1 MTESLVV
8 GERLQKALAGAG
20 VASRRAAEELIVAG
34 RVTVNGKV
42 VTELGT
48 RVLPSDVLS
57 VDGQKIDRAPHFT
70 YVILNKPTDVLATA
84 KDEHGRRTVL
94 DLIKTADRVYPVGR
108 LDLDTEGLL
117 LLTNDGDL
125 TFHITHPK
133 HELPREYEAWVTPA
147 PTDEQLDQ
155 IRRGVDLS
163 GWVTSPAEVR
173 RRPGGALSI
182 VIHEGHKRQVRLMC
196 LAVGLRVT
204 RLVRVRLGPLTL
216 GTLKPGESREL
227 RPAELAALRQAAYET
242 PPATPAQ
249 PPRTRVTPVRPLGR
263 KE

>member
-1 MTESLVV
+1 MTDVAPV

-34 RVTVNGKV
+34 RVTVNGKIV
-42 VTELGT
+42 AELGS
-48 RVLPSDVLS
+48 RVLPADVLA
-57 VDGQKIDRAPHFT
+57 VDGKKVDRAPHYT
-70 YVILNKPTDVLATA
+70 YIVLNKPTGVLATA

-94 DLIKTADRVYPVGR
+94 DLVKNPERVYPVGR

-117 LLTNDGDL
+117 LLTNDGEL
-125 TFHITHPK
+125 TFHISHPK
-133 HELPREYEAWVTPA
+133 HELAREYEAWVTPA
-147 PTDEQLDQ
+147 PTDEQIEQLQ
-155 IRRGVDLS
+155 RGVDLN

-182 VIHEGHKRQVRLMC
+182 IIHEGHKRQIRLMC

-204 RLVRVRLGPLTL
+204 RLVRIRLGPLSL

-227 RPAELAALRQAAYET
+227 RPAELAALRQAALGPT
-242 PPATPAQ
+242 LPVPGQPAPISTVPAR
-249 PPRTRVTPVRPLGR
+249 PPRRR
-263 KE
+263 E